1 MAKRP
6 SLFILAAAL
15 VSFTQIIT
23 ISLLYISV
31 DWYIDHAEISAVD
44 RLPDDARS
52 AWTSLNNGEI
62 PDAKALAALT
72 AVYPQLEES
81 TEGTPVEGV
90 LGFGFALIVF
100 TSGIGVLVA
109 YRIVAPLT
117 RLTAAAERI
126 RQGDFQVEVEPGASR
141 EVETL
146 ATTINR
152 MASDLLALETRLKFN
167 SRAVAHEL
175 RTPLTVLQGNLQAM
189 ADGVIEASDE
199 RVQALLLQTQS
210 MSGVVDQL
218 NTLSLAGTA
227 NFVSA
232 TTTTD
237 LVLHVS
243 DTLSLFQTSAGTAID
258 CRMHLLPAPAKID
271 PPRFRQALLAL
282 LENARRYAGDFG
294 PIEVSTGVDEA
305 GRSFISVTDHGPGLP
320 SDVERSSFDM
330 FWRREAL
337 DSHGM
342 GGSGLGLTVV
352 KAIAEGHNARF
363 EVGNRNSIGAYAKI
377 TFQDVEET
385 VLITP
390 RRATCPAAL
399 PRPPK
404 ASPTAAPRADAPRQR
419 PRSARPAP
427 VPQERP
433 RAPES

>member
-1 MAKRP
+1 MSKRP

-23 ISLLYISV
+23 IALLYLSV
-31 DWYIDHAEISAVD
+31 DWYIDHAEISAID

-52 AWTSLNNGEI
+52 AWTSLINGEV
-62 PDAKALAALT
+62 PETKALAALA
-72 AVYPQLEES
+72 AVFPQLEET
-81 TEGTPVEGV
+81 TEGSPVEGV

-117 RLTAAAERI
+117 RLTAAAEQI
-126 RQGDFQVEVEPGASR
+126 RQGDFQVEVEPGATK

-152 MASDLLALETRLKFN
+152 MARELLALETRLKFN

-189 ADGVIEASDE
+189 ADGVLEVSEE
-199 RVQALLLQTQS
+199 RIQALLLQTQS

-227 NFVSA
+227 NFITA
-232 TTTTD
+232 TSTTD
-237 LVLHVS
+237 LALHVA
-243 DTLSLFQTSAGTAID
+243 DTLSLFQASAGSAVD
-258 CRMHLLPAPAKID
+258 CRMDLRPAPAKID

-294 PIEVSTGVDEA
+294 PIEVLTGVDEA
-305 GRSFISVTDHGPGLP
+305 GQSFISVTDHGPGLP
-320 SDVERSSFDM
+320 SEVAYASFDM
-330 FWRREAL
+330 FWRSEAQNGRGL
-337 DSHGM
+337 

-352 KAIAEGHNARF
+352 KAIAEGHNARL
-363 EVGNRNSIGAYAKI
+363 EVGNRIGNGAYATI
-377 TFQDVEET
+377 VFPNVG
-385 VLITP
+385 
-390 RRATCPAAL
+390 
-399 PRPPK
+399 
-404 ASPTAAPRADAPRQR
+404 
-419 PRSARPAP
+419 
-427 VPQERP
+427 
-433 RAPES
+433 

>member
-1 MAKRP
+1 MPKRP
-6 SLFILAAAL
+6 SLAMLTAAL
-15 VSFTQIIT
+15 VSFTQILT
-23 ISLLYISV
+23 IALLYLSV
-31 DWYIDHAEISAVD
+31 DWYIDHVEMAAIAT
-44 RLPDDARS
+44 LPEDARS
-52 AWTSLNNGEI
+52 AWISLNRGEL
-62 PDAKALAALT
+62 PDTNALAAL
-72 AVYPQLEES
+72 VELYPELEDR
-81 TEGTPVEGV
+81 TEGAPVVGV
-90 LGFGFALIVF
+90 LGFGLALIIF
-100 TSGIGVLVA
+100 TSGLGVLLA
-109 YRIVAPLT
+109 FRIVAPLT
-117 RLTAAAERI
+117 RLTAAAEQI
-126 RQGDFQVEVEPGASR
+126 RRGDFQVEVEPGATK
-141 EVETL
+141 EVEAL

-189 ADGVIEASDE
+189 ADGVLEASDE
-199 RVQALLLQTQS
+199 RVHALLLQTQG

-227 NFVSA
+227 NFVTA

-237 LVLHVS
+237 LALHVT
-243 DTLSLFQTSAGTAID
+243 DTLSLFQTSAGSSID

-337 DSHGM
+337 NGPGL

-352 KAIAEGHNARF
+352 KAIAEGHEARF
-363 EVGNRNSIGAYAKI
+363 EVGNGNNIGAYAKI
-377 TFQDVEET
+377 TFQRVE
-385 VLITP
+385 
-390 RRATCPAAL
+390 
-399 PRPPK
+399 
-404 ASPTAAPRADAPRQR
+404 
-419 PRSARPAP
+419 
-427 VPQERP
+427 
-433 RAPES
+433 